1 MEEEEADAVVVVGA
15 RRTSVHRTLG
25 SKQQLSI
32 LLLLLSVASGARGDP
47 PSPSRF
53 PVLSGRCR
61 RLRFR

>member
-32 LLLLLSVASGARGDP
+32 LLLLAVASGARGDP
-47 PSPSRF
+47 KSPSIF
-53 PVLSGRCR
+53 PALSGRCR
-61 RLRFR
+61 RLRSR